1 MAKKKDPSQIG
12 QEEMSVLEYVCQH
25 QPVSVRSVAEHFERF
40 GKARTTILTV
50 MERLRAKKLL
60 SRKKMQGAFHYS
72 SRESQDKIMHGV
84 VGNFVQKMLGGSV
97 SPFIAYLSE
106 SEDLSPEDVDELKRL
121 VAEMKQKSGK
131 KMAATKAT
139 RKGAKE

>member
-1 MAKKKDPSQIG
+1 
-12 QEEMSVLEYVCQH
+12 
-25 QPVSVRSVAEHFERF
+25 
-40 GKARTTILTV
+40 
-50 MERLRAKKLL
+50 
-60 SRKKMQGAFHYS
+60 MQGAFHYS

-139 RKGAKE
+139 RKGAKK

>member
-12 QEEMSVLEYVCQH
+12 QEEMAVLEYVCQN
-25 QPVSVRSVAEHFERF
+25 QPISVRAVADYFEQF

-60 SRKKMQGAFHYS
+60 SRKKMRGAFHYS
-72 SRESQDKIMHGV
+72 SRESQDQIMHGV

-97 SPFIAYLSE
+97 SPFIAYLAE
-106 SEDLSPEDVDELKRL
+106 SEDLSPDDVDELNRL
-121 VAEMKQKSGK
+121 VTEMKQKSGK
-131 KMAATKAT
+131 KKSTK
-139 RKGAKE
+139 KGSEK

>member
-1 MAKKKDPSQIG
+1 
-12 QEEMSVLEYVCQH
+12 MSVLEYVCQH
-25 QPVSVRSVAEHFERF
+25 QPVSVRAVAEHFEQF

-106 SEDLSPEDVDELKRL
+106 SEDLSPDEVDELKRL
-121 VAEMKQKSGK
+121 VTVIKQKSGK
-131 KMAATKAT
+131 QKATK
-139 RKGAKE
+139 KGAKK

>member
-1 MAKKKDPSQIG
+1 MAKKKDASQIG

-25 QPVSVRSVAEHFERF
+25 QPISVRAVAEHFEQF
-40 GKARTTILTV
+40 GKARTTILTM

-60 SRKKMQGAFHYS
+60 SRKKIQGAFHYS
-72 SRESQDKIMHGV
+72 SRETQDQIMHGV

-106 SEDLSPEDVDELKRL
+106 SEELSPDDVDELKRL
-121 VAEMKQKSGK
+121 VAEIKQKSGK
-131 KMAATKAT
+131 KKSTTK
-139 RKGAKE
+139 KGARK

>member
-1 MAKKKDPSQIG
+1 MAKKKDASQIG

-25 QPVSVRSVAEHFERF
+25 QPISVRAVAEHFEQF
-40 GKARTTILTV
+40 GKARTTILTM

-60 SRKKMQGAFHYS
+60 SRKKIQGAFHYS
-72 SRESQDKIMHGV
+72 SRETQDQIMHGV